1 MLWEM
6 DFIREEDFR
15 EHVKKTIEEYKDSL
29 ASVDLASF
37 NRNIVDPIKLT
48 FDKAVFGATWKEI
61 VSNEIFRQRDKKNNN
76 SIGYFHQ
83 KLFRYIDKCKV
94 PNEGWD
100 VVFSNP
106 DGIKIGADTVKTV
119 YVEMKNK
126 HNTMNSA
133 SAAKTYIKM
142 QNQLLADDSCACFLV
157 EAIAKHSQDIKW
169 DVTVD
174 GKRLCHNRIR
184 RVSIDCFYSI
194 VTGDS
199 TAFFKICMALPG
211 VIRDVVEKEGAA
223 FKPHDTVYEE
233 LLNFSKQ
240 FDMRDENLAFTLAVY
255 MLGFNAYLGF
265 APENV

>member
-1 MLWEM
+1 M
-6 DFIREEDFR
+6 
-15 EHVKKTIEEYKDSL
+15 T
-29 ASVDLASF
+29 SVDLAAF

-48 FDKAVFGATWKEI
+48 FDKAVFGTTWKEI

-83 KLFRYIDKCKV
+83 KLFRYIDKCRV
-94 PNEGWD
+94 PSEGWD

-184 RVSIDCFYSI
+184 RVSVDRFYSI

-199 TAFFKICMALPG
+199 TAFFKVCMALPE
-211 VIRDVVEKEGAA
+211 IIQDVVEKEGAA
-223 FKPHDTVYEE
+223 YKPRDTVYEE
-233 LLNFSKQ
+233 LMNFSKQ
-240 FDMRDENLAFTLAVY
+240 FDMRDENMALTLAVY
-255 MLGFNAYLGF
+255 LLGFNSYLGF
-265 APENV
+265 TPEKV

>member
-29 ASVDLASF
+29 ASFDLASF

-240 FDMRDENLAFTLAVY
+240 FDMRDENLAFSLAVY

-265 APENV
+265 APENA